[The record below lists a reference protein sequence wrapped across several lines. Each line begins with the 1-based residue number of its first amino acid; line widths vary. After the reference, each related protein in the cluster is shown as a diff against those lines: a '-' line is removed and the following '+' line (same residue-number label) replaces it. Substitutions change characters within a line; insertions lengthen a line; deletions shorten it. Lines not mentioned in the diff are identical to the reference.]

1 MKILADGDS
10 LESELRNLLCRRSL
24 GEAARA
30 ADSGLAPRFCLI
42 VVAAK
47 KLRLPGA
54 EFVLVAAGPDAADDK
69 IVELAESGDLAV
81 TRDIPLAE
89 RLVEKG
95 VSVLNDRGEVYSR
108 ENVHERRSIRDRA
121 AELRALGLAPQSPRT
136 KSWGDRELKL
146 FADAFD
152 RELTR
157 LLLSTVGGGGGP
169 GGRRK

>member
-1 MKILADGDS
+1 MQILADGDS
-10 LESELRNLLCRRSL
+10 LEPELRDLLSRRSL
-24 GEAARA
+24 GEVARA
-30 ADSGLAPRFCLI
+30 AEEGREPRFCLI

-47 KLRLPGA
+47 KLRLRGA
-54 EFVLVAAGPDAADDK
+54 QFVLVAAGPDAADDK
-69 IVELAESGDLAV
+69 IVELAVSGDLAV

-95 VSVLNDRGEVYSR
+95 IRVLNDRGEVYSQ

-121 AELRALGLAPQSPRT
+121 AELRDLGLAPQSPKT
-136 KSWGDRELKL
+136 KSWGERELKL

-157 LLLSTVGGGGGP
+157 LLAAASPWGAL
-169 GGRRK
+169 RRRMRD

>member
-1 MKILADGDS
+1 MQILADGDS
-10 LESELRNLLCRRSL
+10 LEPELRDLLSRRSL

-30 ADSGLAPRFCLI
+30 AESGKEPRFSLI

-47 KLRLPGA
+47 KLRLRGA
-54 EFVLVAAGPDAADDK
+54 QFVLVAAGPDAADDK
-69 IVELAESGDLAV
+69 IVELAVSGDLAV

-95 VSVLNDRGEVYSR
+95 IQVLNDRGEVYSR

-121 AELRALGLAPQSPRT
+121 AELRDLGLAPQSPRT
-136 KSWGDRELKL
+136 KSWGERELKL

-157 LLLSTVGGGGGP
+157 LLAAASPSKAL
-169 GGRRK
+169 RRRIKD

>member
-1 MKILADGDS
+1 MQILADGDS
-10 LESELRNLLCRRSL
+10 LEPELRDLLSRRSL

-30 ADSGLAPRFCLI
+30 AESGSEPRFSLI

-47 KLRLPGA
+47 KLRLRGA
-54 EFVLVAAGPDAADDK
+54 QFVLVAAGPDAADDK
-69 IVELAESGDLAV
+69 IVELAVNGDLAV

-95 VSVLNDRGEVYSR
+95 IQVLNDRGEVYSR

-121 AELRALGLAPQSPRT
+121 AELRDLGLAPQSPRT
-136 KSWGDRELKL
+136 KSWGERELKL

-157 LLLSTVGGGGGP
+157 LLAATSPSRAL
-169 GGRRK
+169 RRRIKD